1 MNKQYYPALDE
12 TLYTETLSNGLRIL
26 VVPKPGF
33 TKKTCYLV
41 TDYGAV
47 HRDFALEGRSY
58 STPAGVAHYLEHKL
72 FELPQR
78 DVTGEFAALGAHVN
92 AFTSYDLTAY
102 YFSCTEQFDHCL
114 QLLLEFVFTPY
125 FPEESVLRERGI
137 IAQEIGMTADE
148 PGNQVFESLMAALYQ
163 QHPIRTPIL
172 GTKESIEEITPEILT
187 LCHRAFYTPGNMLL
201 CVIGD
206 VHPEEIAT
214 VAEQFLGKNLRPMPS
229 KAPLPQE
236 ALDSVTGLT
245 QRQMEVAMPLFS
257 LGFKCE
263 CPEKGEPA
271 IRREVVGELAA
282 ETLFGEAS
290 ALYMQLYQDGLIDSS
305 FGGGFEASDG
315 CAFFSCSGDSD
326 DPQEIQQRILQEADR
341 IARQG
346 LDREEFLRMKR
357 SSMGRR
363 IRDLDSFDST
373 CFRLCA
379 YALSD
384 FDYFQFPALYDS
396 IGPEEIQEFITR
408 WVKPENCALT
418 IIYPIKEETP

>member
-1 MNKQYYPALDE
+1 
-12 TLYTETLSNGLRIL
+12 
-26 VVPKPGF
+26 
-33 TKKTCYLV
+33 
-41 TDYGAV
+41 
-47 HRDFALEGRSY
+47 
-58 STPAGVAHYLEHKL
+58 
-72 FELPQR
+72 
-78 DVTGEFAALGAHVN
+78 
-92 AFTSYDLTAY
+92 
-102 YFSCTEQFDHCL
+102 
-114 QLLLEFVFTPY
+114 
-125 FPEESVLRERGI
+125 
-137 IAQEIGMTADE
+137 
-148 PGNQVFESLMAALYQ
+148 
-163 QHPIRTPIL
+163 
-172 GTKESIEEITPEILT
+172 
-187 LCHRAFYTPGNMLL
+187 
-201 CVIGD
+201 
-206 VHPEEIAT
+206 
-214 VAEQFLGKNLRPMPS
+214 
-229 KAPLPQE
+229 
-236 ALDSVTGLT
+236 
-245 QRQMEVAMPLFS
+245 MPLFS

-326 DPQEIQQRILQEADR
+326 DPHEIQQRILQEAAR

-346 LDREEFLRMKR
+346 LDMEEFLRMKR

-396 IGPEEIQEFITR
+396 IQPEEIQEFISR
-408 WVKPENCALT
+408 WVKPDNCALT
-418 IIYPIKEETP
+418 IIYPMKEETL